1 MAQVVVGRIVRP
13 HGLRGEVVVEVRT
26 DDPDAR
32 FQPGIEY
39 ATRGGPLKGAPLT
52 AVTVRW
58 HQGRPMIG
66 FEGVPGRTEAE
77 TLRGVVLSVDVP
89 DEELAVEDED
99 EFHDTHLIGMTV
111 VDRAAG
117 EVGTVSRVQHGAA
130 YETLVVKRK
139 GQDPALIPFV
149 GDMIEEVDLESET
162 ITVDLPPGL
171 LEL

>member
-1 MAQVVVGRIVRP
+1 MPELVVGRIVRP

-26 DDPDAR
+26 DDPETR

-39 ATRGGPLKGAPLT
+39 RTKGGQLKGAPLK

-66 FEGVPGRTEAE
+66 FEGHSDRNASEL
-77 TLRGVVLSVDVP
+77 LRGVVLSVELEE
-89 DEELAVEDED
+89 EELVADED
-99 EFHDTHLIGMTV
+99 EVHDTLLIGLTV
-111 VDRAAG
+111 VDREAG
-117 EVGTVSRVQHGAA
+117 EIGTVSRVDHGAA

-139 GQDPALIPFV
+139 GQTPALIPFV
-149 GDMIEEVDLESET
+149 AARVGDVDVEAG
-162 ITVDLPPGL
+162 IIHVDLPPGL

>member
-1 MAQVVVGRIVRP
+1 MPELVVGRIVRP

-26 DDPDAR
+26 DDPETR
-32 FQPGIEY
+32 FQPGVEY
-39 ATRGGPLKGAPLT
+39 RTKGGQLKGAPLK

-66 FEGVPGRTEAE
+66 FEGHSDRNASEL
-77 TLRGVVLSVDVP
+77 LRGVVLSVEFEE
-89 DEELAVEDED
+89 EELVADED
-99 EFHDTHLIGMTV
+99 EVHDTLLIGLTV
-111 VDRAAG
+111 IDREAG
-117 EVGTVSRVQHGAA
+117 EVGTVSRVDHGAA

-139 GQDPALIPFV
+139 GRTPALIPFV
-149 GDMIEEVDLESET
+149 ADMIQEVNVETGT

>member
-1 MAQVVVGRIVRP
+1 MTELVVGRIVRP

-26 DDPDAR
+26 DDPEAR
-32 FQPGIEY
+32 FQPGVEY
-39 ATRGGPLKGAPLT
+39 RTKGGQLKGAPLT

-66 FEGVPGRTEAE
+66 FEGHSDRNASEL
-77 TLRGVVLSVDVP
+77 LRGVVLSVEVEE
-89 DEELAVEDED
+89 EELVADED
-99 EFHDTHLIGMTV
+99 EVHDTLLIGLIV
-111 VDRAAG
+111 ADLEGA
-117 EVGTVSRVQHGAA
+117 EIGTVQRVDHGAA

-139 GQDPALIPFV
+139 GRTPALVPFV
-149 GDMIEEVDLESET
+149 ADMIREVDVEAGI

>member
-1 MAQVVVGRIVRP
+1 MPELVVGRIVRP

-26 DDPDAR
+26 DDPEER

-39 ATRGGPLKGAPLT
+39 RTRGGQLKGAPLK

-66 FEGVPGRTEAE
+66 FEGHTDRNASEL
-77 TLRGVVLSVDVP
+77 LRGVVLSVDI
-89 DEELAVEDED
+89 DEEELVADE
-99 EFHDTHLIGMTV
+99 EEVHDSLLIGLTV
-111 VDRAAG
+111 IDREAG
-117 EVGTVSRVQHGAA
+117 EVGTVSRVDHGAA

-139 GQDPALIPFV
+139 GQSPALIPFV
-149 GDMIEEVDLESET
+149 ADMVEDVDVEAGT
-162 ITVDLPPGL
+162 IAVDLPPGL